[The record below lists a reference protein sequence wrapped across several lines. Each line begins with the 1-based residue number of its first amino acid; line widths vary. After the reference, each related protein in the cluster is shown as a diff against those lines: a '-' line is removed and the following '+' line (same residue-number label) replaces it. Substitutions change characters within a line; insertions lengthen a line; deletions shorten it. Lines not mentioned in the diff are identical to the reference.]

1 MREGMQQTYTI
12 RALHLLS
19 DIKFLPWIK
28 RTFSLPHWQ
37 SSYVILDHRKKNSI
51 VTLGED
57 TTELSDDAHGHQ
69 YVLEKLKTTD
79 VAFHFFL
86 NNTKADI
93 IAKSG
98 NEVVHCW
105 CFYGAE
111 IYQQTSLFRSA
122 LYGPLT
128 RRWLW
133 TFPEIKFRYDFRRL
147 YYTLVRQQI
156 APITS
161 LKRAIPNIAAILWYV
176 EEEMKMID
184 QRIKLPPWRF
194 FQFFSFTDIIPEG
207 TQPTNR
213 DSKRIL
219 IGNSATIENNHADVL
234 PALLELK
241 NAGYGF
247 SLPLTYGQFPRYKAR
262 VMSTYR
268 KALEDQ
274 VTFMESHLPL
284 DEYYFVLR
292 QHPTAVFLHHR
303 QQALG
308 NILYLI
314 YTGTKVYLSIHN
326 IVSLWLRHNG
336 VDVYIFETDFLRD
349 IKAQQLT
356 LDDAT
361 ADKNR
366 KAIRH
371 LLDHNRN
378 AETIQQLEAEIL
390 RRKENRTA

>member
-1 MREGMQQTYTI
+1 MREGMQQPYTI

-19 DIKFLPWIK
+19 DRKFLPWIR

-37 SSYVILDHRKKNSI
+37 SAYIILDPRKKNNA

-57 TTELSDDAHGHQ
+57 TTELSDDAYGHQ
-69 YVLEKLKTTD
+69 IVLEKLKTTD
-79 VAFHFFL
+79 IAFHFFL

-93 IAKSG
+93 IARSG
-98 NEVVHCW
+98 KDVVHCW

-111 IYQQTSLFRSA
+111 VYQQTNLFRST
-122 LYGPLT
+122 LYGPQT

-147 YYTLVRQQI
+147 YYTLIKQQI
-156 APITS
+156 SPIAS
-161 LKRAIPNIAAILWYV
+161 LQRAIPNIYAILWYV

-184 QRIKLPPWRF
+184 QKIKLPPWRF
-194 FQFFSFTDIIPEG
+194 FQFFSFADIIPHG
-207 TQPTNR
+207 TQPANR

-234 PALLELK
+234 PALSALK

-247 SLPLTYGQFPRYKAR
+247 SLPLTYGQFPRYKAK
-262 VMSTYR
+262 VMVAYR
-268 KALEDQ
+268 KALGDQ
-274 VTFMESHLPL
+274 VTFMESHMPL

-314 YTGTKVYLSIHN
+314 YTGTKVYLSAHN
-326 IVSLWLRHNG
+326 IVNQWLSRNG
-336 VDVYIFETDFLRD
+336 VEVFIFETDFLRD

-356 LDDAT
+356 LDDTTVA
-361 ADKNR
+361 KNR
-366 KAIRH
+366 EAIRH
-371 LLDHNRN
+371 LLDHTRN
-378 AETIQQLEAEIL
+378 TETIHQLETEIL
-390 RRKENRTA
+390 SRKETRIS